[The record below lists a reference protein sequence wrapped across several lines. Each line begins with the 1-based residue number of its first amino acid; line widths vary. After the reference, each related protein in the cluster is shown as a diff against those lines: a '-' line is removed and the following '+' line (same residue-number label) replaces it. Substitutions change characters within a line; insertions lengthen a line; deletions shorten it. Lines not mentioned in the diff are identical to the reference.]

1 MNQNKKLI
9 LGILIALALL
19 IALAGLVQVTAPLVA
34 GFIMFAIPLVA
45 AFTFNKRTKTPW
57 KIFFLGALAFIVSQ
71 IGHIPF
77 NQFILNPILTKLNL
91 TLTPQTATT
100 PLLLASIALGLSAGV
115 FEEVTRY
122 IWYRFFLKQ
131 DHTWNDGTMLG
142 LGHGGVEAIILGIS
156 SVLSFIQISAYKNM
170 DLAVLGDQAQAA
182 EQAINAYLNTEWF
195 VFLYGSLERFSAVM
209 IHVALSLIVLQVF
222 RKRNIGYLFLAI
234 LIHAAF
240 DAFAV
245 FGSIRF
251 SIPVIEFSI
260 LAVSLLTL
268 FYALSFRKSDP
279 DPEKTGPLN
288 AFSQEKVLSL
298 SEIKQSLTH
307 KQNLENDPNLKD
319 SHYE

>member
-1 MNQNKKLI
+1 M
-9 LGILIALALL
+9 
-19 IALAGLVQVTAPLVA
+19 
-34 GFIMFAIPLVA
+34 
-45 AFTFNKRTKTPW
+45 
-57 KIFFLGALAFIVSQ
+57 
-71 IGHIPF
+71 
-77 NQFILNPILTKLNL
+77 
-91 TLTPQTATT
+91 

-234 LIHAAF
+234 LIHASF

-298 SEIKQSLTH
+298 SEIKQSLSH

>member
-34 GFIMFAIPLVA
+34 GFIMLAIPLVA

-57 KIFFLGALAFIVSQ
+57 KIFFLGALTFIVSQ

-122 IWYRFFLKQ
+122 IWYRFFLKKN
-131 DHTWNDGTMLG
+131 HTWNDGTMLG

-268 FYALSFRKSDP
+268 FYALSFRKSNP